1 MTTKKSE
8 NVTEI
13 KPTVVK
19 NSGEKEELITVN
31 DAKYPV
37 IYQPA
42 HINFVGKEQLDSDI
56 KKIVDMFKDVKVSA
70 QYEREAKKERTHI
83 NKMITALKQGNSNI
97 KNTVGLEVINFEDE
111 TKVYIKQL
119 EEISQKLKAGIDT
132 FEQKIKEDKHNRN
145 LEYIAGALEKAN
157 LPSSYLQ
164 DIEQEKYNPKWD
176 NKSFAFGTFEKEVK
190 VVVQDILKEEKQK
203 QENIQ
208 IIIETC
214 EKTVSKLDYRSWVKQ
229 LDNYSVA
236 EVIAQINNYDKQV
249 QEEVA
254 RNQQKKANLA
264 KEESANN
271 EIRNDKVINT
281 ETGEV
286 VDEVVNIDLS
296 LKLTKKQLKVFTAM
310 LKRFVE
316 ENAIDMKNIKLKQGD

>member
-1 MTTKKSE
+1 MTTKKDE
-8 NVTEI
+8 VTEI
-13 KPTVVK
+13 NPKIVK
-19 NSGEKEELITVN
+19 KAGELEELITVN
-31 DAKYPV
+31 NAQYPV
-37 IYQPA
+37 IYEPA
-42 HINFVGKEQLDSDI
+42 HINFIGKDKLNSDI
-56 KKIVDMFKDVKVSA
+56 KKIVSMFENVEVSA

-83 NKMITALKQGNSNI
+83 NKMISALKEGNKNI
-97 KNTVGLEVINFEDE
+97 NSTVGKEIIAFEND
-111 TKVYIKQL
+111 TKIYIKQL
-119 EEISQKLKAGIDT
+119 ENISNVLKLGIDKY
-132 FEQKIKEDKHNRN
+132 ENKIKEDKHNRN
-145 LEYIAGALEKAN
+145 LEYIGKALDKAN

-190 VVVQDILKEEKQK
+190 AVVQDILKEEKQK

-208 IIIETC
+208 IIIATC
-214 EKTVSKLDYRSWVKQ
+214 EKTVSKLDYRAWVKQ

-236 EVIAQINNYDKQV
+236 EVISQINNYDKQV

-271 EIRNDKVINT
+271 EIKNNKVINT

-286 VDEVVNIDLS
+286 VDEVVNINLS

-310 LKRFVE
+310 LKRFVA

>member
-1 MTTKKSE
+1 MTTKKDE
-8 NVTEI
+8 VTEI
-13 KPTVVK
+13 KPKIVK
-19 NSGEKEELITVN
+19 KAGELEELITVN
-31 DAKYPV
+31 NAQYPV
-37 IYQPA
+37 IYEPA
-42 HINFVGKEQLDSDI
+42 HINFIGKDKLNSDI
-56 KKIVDMFKDVKVSA
+56 KKIVSMFEDVEVSA
-70 QYEREAKKERTHI
+70 NI
-83 NKMITALKQGNSNI
+83 SN
-97 KNTVGLEVINFEDE
+97 V
-111 TKVYIKQL
+111 
-119 EEISQKLKAGIDT
+119 LKAGIDKY
-132 FEQKIKEDKHNRN
+132 ENKIKEDKHNRN
-145 LEYIAGALEKAN
+145 LDYIGKALEKAN

-190 VVVQDILKEEKQK
+190 AVIQDIFKEEKQK

-208 IIIETC
+208 IIIATC
-214 EKTVSKLDYRSWVKQ
+214 EKTVSKLDYRAWVKQ

-236 EVIAQINNYDKQV
+236 EVISQINNYDKQV

-254 RNQQKKANLA
+254 RNQQKKASLA

-271 EIRNDKVINT
+271 EIKNNKVINK

-286 VDEVVNIDLS
+286 VDEVVNINLS

-310 LKRFVE
+310 LKRFVA